1 MMQYFAKFRLNP
13 AVFALAVGSAA
24 SGIHRSLWRS
34 LGWLFLV
41 AAATAVMVALA
52 TSVAQAHDQAYCDGD
67 AYSDHYIEDVNS
79 GPAGKYMM
87 WAESSHD
94 HLIVKGGDGVSN
106 VRVVRHDSNNFVYSG
121 VDVTVFDDKVV
132 FKVFYETSK
141 VGAVLKICFEDRYGS
156 WHPKDDDGN
165 FEALTN
171 FAPQTQHPPIP
182 RQDLEIDD
190 GAQTVDLSTHFF
202 DPDDDPLTYTADSQD
217 TTKATTSVSGSTLTI
232 TPVATGVTT
241 VTVTVTA
248 SDGTESEQTSFT
260 VVVYDEPPLRTDTEM
275 SGIVDPYAETSVT
288 ADSLTVKFPANSM
301 PKYYQ
306 ARIDPESDDC
316 SSEPPSGNEYLCLSV
331 DLFDLAANPIDEGLD
346 QEGKMV
352 LTLDQTQATAVQTG
366 IDANTFNLYKGDG
379 TANSWSEIMKCPDP
393 VGTSECYSFETTGSG
408 GAIEVI
414 NISGF
419 SDFTTTIPTSEDEQ
433 TIVDPPPTPEPP
445 KPTKRPTT
453 TTTNTETVRPR
464 TNQRPR
470 LDIDDDSLRY
480 PENGTG
486 PVASF
491 DGSDPDDDDLTWHVD
506 GLDSRAFK
514 ISDEGVLRF
523 KTSPDFESPSDRDEN
538 NRYEIRVRV
547 ADDGSPKRSD
557 SQDVRIRVTNQN
569 EIGDINGDTEVS
581 TPEGQTGLLTQY
593 QAEDP
598 EDDSISWS
606 LGGPDVGAFQIDEEG
621 NLSLAGA
628 LDYETPS
635 SAAETNV
642 HSLTIIAVDDGSPQM
657 SSQLNVA
664 VTVMP
669 RNELGAIS
677 GETEVSTPEGH
688 TGVLTQYQVDDP
700 ENGIIAWSV
709 GGPDA
714 ANFQIDQEGNL
725 LLESVLDF
733 ETPASAAETNVH
745 SLTITAV
752 DDGSPQLSSQLNVA
766 VTVSNVN
773 EAPVSAQIPGIEL
786 TVGDSPAVLNIGKY
800 FTDPDGDALTYTLSG
815 SDDSNVASATLEGSA
830 LSISPAG
837 AGSLS
842 FDLSGAD
849 AGGLSATT
857 TANVTVVAPI
867 PVEETVVAPTPVEE
881 TIVDSTPVRTLDPN
895 RDYDEII
902 RPITTQYKDYTY
914 IFAQEADQDPAS
926 TSDLEQTT
934 SATDGLTSK
943 PILTVSLRRLP
954 TATPVP
960 TMAAPAQAAPTP
972 TAAPTPIRSSESRP
986 TPAAQPTQPA
996 SQAPSSTATRQPA
1009 VAAVEKPPAAPQAT
1023 AAPAPEPTT
1032 TAAED
1037 ESSSWLPL
1045 WLIVLL
1051 ILLAL
1056 LLLASMPLW
1065 IVNLLIVAGL
1075 VALAM
1080 ALASVALWLIILVAI
1095 ACLIV
1100 LAFIGILYGIITR
1113 GW

>member
-1 MMQYFAKFRLNP
+1 
-13 AVFALAVGSAA
+13 
-24 SGIHRSLWRS
+24 
-34 LGWLFLV
+34 
-41 AAATAVMVALA
+41 MVALA

-67 AYSDHYIEDVNS
+67 AYSDHYIEDVNP

-87 WAESSHD
+87 WASTSHD
-94 HLIVKGGDGVSN
+94 HLIVQGGDGVSN
-106 VRVVRHDSNNFVYSG
+106 VRVVKHHSNNFVYSN
-121 VDVTVFDDKVV
+121 VDVTVPDDNVV

-141 VGAVLKICFEDRYGS
+141 SEAVLKICFRHELGM
-156 WHPKDDDGN
+156 WHPKNDDGN
-165 FEALTN
+165 FEPQTN
-171 FAPQTQHPPIP
+171 FPPHTRHPPIP
-182 RQDLEIDD
+182 RQDVEIDK
-190 GAQTVDLSTHFF
+190 GAQTVDLSIHFV
-202 DPDDDPLTYTADSQD
+202 DPDDDPLTYTATSSD
-217 TTKATTSVSGSTLTI
+217 TAKATTSVSGSTLTI

-241 VTVTVTA
+241 VTVIA
-248 SDGTESEQTSFT
+248 SDNTDNVQASFT
-260 VVVYDEPPLRTDTEM
+260 VVVYDPPPLRTDTEM
-275 SGIVDPYAETSVT
+275 SGIVDPNEETSVT
-288 ADSLTVKFPANSM
+288 ADSLTVIFPGGSRTE
-301 PKYYQ
+301 YFQ
-306 ARIDPESDDC
+306 ARVDPESDDC

-331 DLFDLAANPIDEGLD
+331 DLFDLSATAIDEGLD
-346 QEGKMV
+346 QNGEMV
-352 LTLDQTQATAVQTG
+352 LTLDSTQATAVQTA
-366 IDANTFNLYKGDG
+366 ITAETFSLYKGDG
-379 TANSWSEIMKCPDP
+379 TANSWSEIMKCPNP
-393 VGTSECYSFETTGSG
+393 VGTSECYTFETTNSG
-408 GAIEVI
+408 GTIEVV

-419 SDFTTTIPTSEDEQ
+419 SDFTTSIPTSETER
-433 TIVDPPPTPEPP
+433 TEPD
-445 KPTKRPTT
+445 KRPTST
-453 TTTNTETVRPR
+453 PTPTRSGGGSSSEVTPPR
-464 TNQRPR
+464 TNLRPR

-480 PENGTG
+480 RENDME
-486 PVASF
+486 PVATF
-491 DGSDPDDDDLTWHVD
+491 DGSDPDDDDLSWHVD
-506 GLDSRAFK
+506 GYDSKSFK
-514 ISDEGVLRF
+514 ISDEGVLSFR
-523 KTSPDFESPSDRDEN
+523 TAPDFENPGDRDEN

-547 ADDGSPKRSD
+547 ADDGSPSRSD

-569 EIGDINGDTEVS
+569 ELNAIVGNTEVS
-581 TPEGQTGLLTQY
+581 IPEGQTGLLDQY
-593 QAEDP
+593 QVEDP
-598 EDDSISWS
+598 EDDAITWS

-621 NLSLAGA
+621 NLSLAGP
-628 LDYETPS
+628 LDYEARS
-635 SAAETNV
+635 SAADTNV

-657 SSQLNVA
+657 SSELNVA

-669 RNELGAIS
+669 TNELGAIS

-700 ENGIIAWSV
+700 ENDIIAWSV

-725 LLESVLDF
+725 SLESVLDF

-745 SLTITAV
+745 SLTINAV
-752 DDGSPQLSSQLNVA
+752 DDGSPQMSSELNVA

-786 TVGDSPAVLNIGKY
+786 TVGDSPAVLNLGEY

-830 LSISPAG
+830 LSISPTG

-849 AGGLSATT
+849 GGGLSATT
-857 TANVTVVAPI
+857 PVNVTVVAPA
-867 PVEETVVAPTPVEE
+867 PVEKTVVAPTPVEE
-881 TIVDSTPVRTLDPN
+881 TVVDSTPVRTLDPN

-926 TSDLEQTT
+926 TSALEETT

-954 TATPVP
+954 AATPVP

-1009 VAAVEKPPAAPQAT
+1009 AAAVEKPPVAPRAT
-1023 AAPAPEPTT
+1023 AVPAPAPTT

-1037 ESSSWLPL
+1037 ESSSRLPL

-1080 ALASVALWLIILVAI
+1080 ALASVALWLIVLVAT